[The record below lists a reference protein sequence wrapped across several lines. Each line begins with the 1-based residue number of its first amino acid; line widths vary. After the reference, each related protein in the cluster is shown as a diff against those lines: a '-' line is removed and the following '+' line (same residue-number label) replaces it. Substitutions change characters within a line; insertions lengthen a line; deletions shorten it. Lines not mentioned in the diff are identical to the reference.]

1 MNFQGFGDNYQDQGS
16 GGGFMSPG
24 FGGSQTPSSDV
35 KKSRAQSLLPVTAA
49 IIQKAEYNA
58 TEDVFRFDGVE
69 IHQVTFVG
77 IIREISEAATNI
89 SYKIDDMT
97 GDHISVRKWLDDDEK
112 SAFKRSSCRENT
124 YVRVVGNMKAL
135 SEGKL
140 RNVMAFNITP
150 VEDFDEITFHFLD
163 VVHAKLALEK
173 GSAMGGG
180 SNMGS
185 QMAQTPGQNA
195 GGAGQQ
201 DNFGGGFNDAGLT
214 GQNKLVFNYISAC
227 SDEQGIHFQTLK
239 NKCRG
244 VQEKQLRNCIEWLS
258 NEGHIYSTIDDDHYR
273 STSS

>member
-1 MNFQGFGDNYQDQGS
+1 MNFQGFGEGYQDGGSS

-24 FGGSQTPSSDV
+24 FGSSQGGSEV
-35 KKSRAQSLLPVTAA
+35 KKTRAQSLLPVTAA
-49 IIQKAEYNA
+49 IIHKADYNA
-58 TEDVFRFDGVE
+58 TEDVFRFDGIE

-77 IIREISEAATNI
+77 IIREVNEAATNI

-97 GDHISVRKWLDDDEK
+97 GDYISVRKWLDDDER
-112 SAFKRSSCRENT
+112 SDFKRSECRENT

-150 VEDFDEITFHFLD
+150 VKDFDEITFHFLD
-163 VVHAKLALEK
+163 VVYAKLSLEK
-173 GSAMGGG
+173 A
-180 SNMGS
+180 S
-185 QMAQTPGQNA
+185 QMNGANGTHMGIETPGRYNTNN
-195 GGAGQQ
+195 
-201 DNFGGGFNDAGLT
+201 DNYGGGFNDAGLT

-227 SDEQGIHFQTLK
+227 TDEQGIDIQTLR
-239 NKCRG
+239 NKCRNVG
-244 VQEKQLRNCIEWLS
+244 EQQLRNCIEWLS

>member
-1 MNFQGFGDNYQDQGS
+1 MNFQGFGDNYQQGGNG

-24 FGGSQTPSSDV
+24 FGSSQGGGADV

-49 IIQKAEYNA
+49 IIHKADYNP
-58 TEDVFRFDGVE
+58 TEDVFRFEGIE

-77 IIREISEAATNI
+77 IIREVNEAATNI

-97 GDHISVRKWLDDDEK
+97 GDFISVRKWLDDDEK
-112 SAFKRSSCRENT
+112 SDFKRSECRENT

-150 VEDFDEITFHFLD
+150 VNDFDEVTFHLLD
-163 VVHAKLALEK
+163 VVHAKLSLDKASQLS
-173 GSAMGGG
+173 GSADLQTGVE
-180 SNMGS
+180 
-185 QMAQTPGQNA
+185 TPGQYN
-195 GGAGQQ
+195 GSN
-201 DNFGGGFNDAGLT
+201 DTFGGGFNDAGLK
-214 GQNKLVFNYISAC
+214 GQNKLVFNYISSC
-227 SDEQGIHFQTLK
+227 TDEQGIDIQALR

-244 VQEKQLRNCIEWLS
+244 MAEPQLRGCIEWLS

>member
-1 MNFQGFGDNYQDQGS
+1 MNFQGFDDNYQGDGGS

-24 FGGSQTPSSDV
+24 FGGSQTPGPDA

-49 IIQKAEYNA
+49 IIQKADYNA
-58 TEDVFRFDGVE
+58 TEDVFRFEGVE

-77 IIREISEAATNI
+77 IIREVSEAATNI

-97 GDHISVRKWLDDDEK
+97 GDFISVRKWLDDEEK
-112 SAFKRSSCRENT
+112 TAFKRSECRENT

-150 VEDFDEITFHFLD
+150 VVDFDEITYHFLD
-163 VVHAKLALEK
+163 VVHAKLAIEK
-173 GSAMGGG
+173 IVGG
-180 SNMGS
+180 SSTAPLGGV
-185 QMAQTPGQNA
+185 QTPGGANA
-195 GGAGQQ
+195 
-201 DNFGGGFNDAGLT
+201 DNFGGGYNDAGLT

-227 SDEQGIHFQTLK
+227 TEEQGIHFQSLK

-244 VQEKQLRNCIEWLS
+244 MQEKQLRNCIEWLS

>member
-1 MNFQGFGDNYQDQGS
+1 MNFQGFGDSYQDGGGGG

-24 FGGSQTPSSDV
+24 FGSSQAGSSDV
-35 KKSRAQSLLPVTAA
+35 KKTRAQSLLPVTAA
-49 IIQKAEYNA
+49 ILHKAEYNA
-58 TEDVFRFDGVE
+58 TEDVFRFEGIE

-77 IIREISEAATNI
+77 IIREVSEAATNI

-97 GDHISVRKWLDDDEK
+97 GDYISVRKWLDDDERGD
-112 SAFKRSSCRENT
+112 FKRSECRENT

-150 VEDFDEITFHFLD
+150 VKDFDEITFHFLD
-163 VVHAKLALEK
+163 VVYAKLSLEK
-173 GSAMGGG
+173 A
-180 SNMGS
+180 S
-185 QMAQTPGQNA
+185 QMSGTNGAIETPGRNTNN
-195 GGAGQQ
+195 
-201 DNFGGGFNDAGLT
+201 DNYGGFNDAGLT

-227 SDEQGIHFQTLK
+227 TDEQGIDIQALR

-244 VQEKQLRNCIEWLS
+244 MAEQQLRNCIEWLS